1 MKEVIL
7 MGKGTLAIKIAK
19 WFNENPNYNLKL
31 IVPVIPEPV
40 WTDSLIEWSKQNNIE
55 YMKSGNYQD
64 ILEVNND
71 NWEIDLVF
79 SVFYDKIIK
88 DFFIKKCN
96 KILNLHNALLPKYR
110 GVNPINWALKNNE
123 PIHGITIHEISPGI
137 DDGRIISQ
145 ISYSIYPDFDEVQD
159 VYNRALT
166 YGWTLFE
173 QTMPI
178 LDKIIPKIQDESQA
192 TYYSL
197 NDSTKL
203 GNRTN
208 FTKGKSK

>member
-178 LDKIIPKIQDESQA
+178 LDKIIPKIQDESQS

>member
-7 MGKGTLAIKIAK
+7 MGKGRLAIKIAK